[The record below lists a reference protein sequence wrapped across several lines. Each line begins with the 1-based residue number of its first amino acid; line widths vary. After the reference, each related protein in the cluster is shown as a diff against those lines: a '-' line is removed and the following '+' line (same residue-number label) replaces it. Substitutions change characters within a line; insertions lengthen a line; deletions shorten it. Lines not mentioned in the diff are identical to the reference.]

1 MRGFEAIERIAQYD
15 NIRTVLDIGSWNG
28 EQAQYL
34 RAKGFEVT
42 TIDMNVNADISG
54 NYLETELEPFDCVW
68 CSHVLEHQ
76 PNVGLFL
83 SKCFNDV
90 KEGGLFAVTVPSI
103 KKYEG
108 GTIVVDGHLTYWNAG
123 NLIYNMILAG
133 FDCSQARVGTYNDE
147 VSVIVK
153 KVRAVLPTLTGD
165 RGELDRLAKF
175 FPFPVRQGFNG
186 YVEKCNW

>member
-1 MRGFEAIERIAQYD
+1 MRGFEAIKRVAQYD
-15 NIRTVLDIGSWNG
+15 DIRTVLDIGSWNG

-83 SKCFNDV
+83 SKCFKDV
-90 KEGGLFAVTVPSI
+90 KESGYFAVTVPSV
-103 KKYEG
+103 KKYDG
-108 GTIVVDGHLTYWNAG
+108 GTKVVDGHLTYWNAG

-133 FDCSQARVGTYNDE
+133 FDCSNARVGTYDNE

-153 KVRAVLPTLTGD
+153 KVRAILPSLTGD

-175 FPFPVRQGFNG
+175 FPFPVQQGFNG